1 MMSVFCLQLQLI
13 YNGDADAC
21 VPYIGNEEW
30 INDALV
36 GPGLI
41 SEAETWRPW
50 FTADTPDM
58 PAGYVTTY
66 NVEGGSSPMTFLTIR
81 LAGHSKS
88 SRQAYAYGAAS
99 VHRLLSFTDVMTMLR
114 DAHCSGTDVSAR
126 ACFDIF

>member
-1 MMSVFCLQLQLI
+1 MMSVAVCGLQLI

-41 SEAETWRPW
+41 SEAEAWRPW

-66 NVEGGSSPMTFLTIR
+66 DVQGGSSPMTFLTIR

-88 SRQAYAYGAAS
+88 TRHIYTTTDTHVQSSQS
-99 VHRLLSFTDVMTMLR
+99 PIVLDRLSPSSNALCR
-114 DAHCSGTDVSAR
+114 
-126 ACFDIF
+126 